1 MVHPVRMRPVAPAA
15 AAVAGAPAPLVWNRH
30 KDQLR
35 AAPGKGH
42 LPLIWAEAITSDGR
56 FLFRAEKRN
65 HRPYF
70 APRKGDGWLIVTTPC
85 ILLQRTTSKEQR
97 RRLIAA
103 ELPVDFL
110 QKHDGVVIENHLN
123 MVRAIDAK
131 PAVAQATLNALLNSG
146 AIDSVFRCVSGSVAV
161 SAYELE
167 ALPLPAPGA
176 LKKLDKLVRT
186 NGKPEAIEAECARLF
201 GLDTA

>member
-1 MVHPVRMRPVAPAA
+1 MSAAQSPAA
-15 AAVAGAPAPLVWNRH
+15 QPRSATSLWSAREREVM
-30 KDQLR
+30 QLMV
-35 AAPGKGH
+35 KGLH
-42 LPLIWAEAITSDGR
+42 
-56 FLFRAEKRN
+56 N
-65 HRPYF
+65 
-70 APRKGDGWLIVTTPC
+70 
-85 ILLQRTTSKEQR
+85 
-97 RRLIAA
+97 RLIAA